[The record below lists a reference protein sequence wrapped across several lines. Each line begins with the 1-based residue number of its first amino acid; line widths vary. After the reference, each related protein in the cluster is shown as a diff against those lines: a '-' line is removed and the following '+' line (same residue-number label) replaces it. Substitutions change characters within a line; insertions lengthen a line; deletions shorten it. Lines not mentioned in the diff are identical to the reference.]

1 MHLDEDDI
9 LEKFDALVAD
19 GTAFYEESA
28 RVVRFEDGGLQFEF
42 RVSDAL
48 AGKPATSP
56 TQTQPKQ
63 PPASAEPSG
72 CRPGSD
78 IDVSGFEITP
88 VSETHLL
95 AINKFA
101 AVRPHLLLLTQ
112 DGFQRQYTALDRDDL
127 ASARAVFASFQRP
140 YLVFYNCRVEGGCSR
155 LHKHM
160 QVIPSPEGDEDGM
173 LLWPDWDEARRGCIP
188 FHYFL
193 HRFKD
198 GILPAPEDLSEIYEG
213 LLGQAQK
220 VLHRDDDVKDGSKA
234 IPHNVAMNQRW
245 IVVIPRRK
253 GDANGVGVNGAGML
267 GLAWVSSEKKLKD
280 WMEFGP
286 ANVLVEVGVANTHN
300 GRR

>member
-9 LEKFDALVAD
+9 IEKFDALVAD
-19 GTAFYEESA
+19 GTAFYEGSA
-28 RVVRFEDGGLQFEF
+28 RVVRFEDKGVQFEF

-48 AGKPATSP
+48 TNKPATSP
-56 TQTQPKQ
+56 TQAHPKQ
-63 PPASAEPSG
+63 PPASPEPSG
-72 CRPGSD
+72 YRPGSD

-88 VSETHLL
+88 VGETHLL

-127 ASARAVFASFQRP
+127 ASARAVLASFTRP
-140 YLVFYNCRVEGGCSR
+140 YLIFYNCRVEGGCSR

-160 QVIPSPEGDEDGM
+160 QAIPSPDEDEDGRP
-173 LLWPDWDEARRGCIP
+173 LWPDWDEARRGCIP

-193 HRFKD
+193 HRFED
-198 GILPAPEDLSEIYEG
+198 GTLPAPDDLSEIYG
-213 LLGQAQK
+213 RLLGQAQK
-220 VLHRDDDVKDGSKA
+220 VVRHDDDTGSKA

-253 GDANGVGVNGAGML
+253 GDADGVGVNGAGML
-267 GLAWVSSEKKLKD
+267 GLAWVSSEKKLEEWK
-280 WMEFGP
+280 EFGP
-286 ANVLVEVGVANTHN
+286 ANVLVEVGVAKALN
-300 GRR
+300 GTG